1 MSIIKALDV
10 LFEGYGRSNRNGSS
24 DFSDSRGG
32 KSERRNTALYG
43 RSPRGDGGR
52 TSGCGSENH
61 RNVKEQFSLCE
72 PEARARDCAG
82 KIKENRPRSMRPGFR
97 GPVTGSAVSISDI
110 LQSVNLRTRKN
121 REPLRLPV
129 PALVRKICH
138 QLLRRERAEGLRVL
152 RRPAHGGVHIADGH
166 TMCPG
171 DGLERAARQ
180 LLRGRSGHLLLPF
193 LRPAVS
199 MSRRRL
205 PIRSP
210 AERARQRR
218 ERRAQRHAHCRRQQR
233 R

>member
-1 MSIIKALDV
+1 MQKYGCSTLRRKSYDGDRKALDA
-10 LFEGYGRSNRNGSS
+10 LFEGYGRSDRNGSGNL
-24 DFSDSRGG
+24 SDSRGRRA
-32 KSERRNTALYG
+32 ERGNAALYG

-129 PALVRKICH
+129 SALVREICH

-152 RRPAHGGVHIADGH
+152 RRPAHGGMHIGNRHAVR
-166 TMCPG
+166 PG
-171 DGLERAARQ
+171 DGLERATCQ

-193 LRPAVS
+193 LRPAAS
-199 MSRRRL
+199 MSRRPRPNPL
-205 PIRSP
+205 TSRVRAP
-210 AERARQRR
+210 AL
-218 ERRAQRHAHCRRQQR
+218 
-233 R
+233 